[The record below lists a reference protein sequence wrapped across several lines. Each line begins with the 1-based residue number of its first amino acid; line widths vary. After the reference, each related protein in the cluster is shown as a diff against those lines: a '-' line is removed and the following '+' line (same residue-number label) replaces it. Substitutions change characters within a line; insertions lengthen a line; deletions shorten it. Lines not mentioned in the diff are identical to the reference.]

1 MSIKKLPFFEVLNN
15 IGFGFMCIAFINYD
29 IRIKVFLAYPTDK
42 NIRPD
47 FVEQFIQFKT
57 WVNCIN

>member
-1 MSIKKLPFFEVLNN
+1 MR
-15 IGFGFMCIAFINYD
+15 IAFINYD
-29 IRIKVFLAYPTDK
+29 IRIEGFLAYPTDK